1 MDHSLTEEGRNST
14 LCVGGELDAIS
25 SHELRP
31 TLELLAHDP
40 GRNVT
45 VDLTNLKLIDSSGI
59 GALIS
64 LFKQT
69 CATGGTVSFVGVVD
83 QPLALFKLL
92 RLDRAFGLN

>member
-1 MDHSLTEEGRNST
+1 MDHSLIEEGRNST
-14 LCVGGELDAIS
+14 LSVGGELDALS
-25 SHELRP
+25 SPDLRP

-45 VDLTNLKLIDSSGI
+45 IDLSKLRLIDSSGL

-64 LFKQT
+64 LYKQT
-69 CATGGTVSFVGVVD
+69 RATGGTVSFVGVVD
-83 QPLALFKLL
+83 QPLVLFKLL